1 MQTGKNNVIILP
13 ENISAAMG
21 YNNPDC
27 AENEVIMK
35 NKAALRFVSE
45 ACIYYTAICIFTILL
60 NVIITGSFDSD
71 AINCLQFL
79 MFLPFTLCLSL
90 ANLLYRHFAASR
102 PKRYL
107 LHFLACECGFLLG
120 IYMPYAITVKPSA
133 TNSFII
139 ISLALL
145 LYLLGALIHAVAT
158 SGRDKRAQEE
168 KPYVSQFKNK

>member
-1 MQTGKNNVIILP
+1 MP
-13 ENISAAMG
+13 ENISRAVG

-35 NKAALRFVSE
+35 NKTALRFISE

-71 AINCLQFL
+71 AINCLQFF

-90 ANLLYRHFAASR
+90 ANLLYRHFVSSR

-107 LHFLACECGFLLG
+107 FHFLAFECGFLLG

-133 TNSFII
+133 ANSFVI

-145 LYLLGALIHAVAT
+145 VYLLGAVIHAVAT
-158 SGRDKRAQEE
+158 SKRDRRVKED